1 MRNRRSLPVPEH
13 IEAERCALGH
23 VISSASERDADAM
36 LEVLEIGHFSHL
48 GHQELLQTLK
58 GLRAGHRAVDAL
70 TVTATGKKLTW
81 WNSIGGMQGIESIL
95 KASEAPFFSALE
107 ILNNER
113 TLRQAKASAEAI
125 LEAIA
130 AKQTPEAIAGQLRAV
145 GEVIARPAKT
155 ARSVLTM
162 TNPKDH
168 LKYEPP
174 AGCCLIGNYDI
185 FRGYEGV
192 FVVAGYPGTGKSLL
206 ASSIALAG
214 ATGGGSGKTWQGRPV
229 HRKYKTMTIQGEN
242 GAMRLK
248 NEFAAMQANFP
259 RVKLEDYIRVST
271 PPEGG
276 IPFHRPEFRRA
287 VAAEVREFQ
296 PDIIIVDPWTSV
308 AADDKSSDVIE
319 KLAEIRSCLPG
330 GDECPALG
338 IVAHMRKPSRSAD
351 GIKSGRSLLHEL
363 SGSLALG
370 STARTVFALLP
381 FTDDIA
387 DDRVVFS
394 FCKHNNDPAPPAD
407 TVWHR
412 RLGNFFELSKT
423 EAAEFWQRSSAKES
437 DRGITEDQMASVFR
451 GRLLARPRA
460 AEALMDLGYC
470 RDTAYKA
477 LKLDGKF
484 AGSLVDKGGL
494 LAWEG
499 GDSDD

>member
-1 MRNRRSLPVPEH
+1 MRNRKTIPTPEH
-13 IEAERCALGH
+13 IEAERCALGN
-23 VISSASERDADAM
+23 VISSASDRDADAM
-36 LEVLEIGHFSHL
+36 LEALELTHFSHL
-48 GHQELLQTLK
+48 GHQELLTCLK
-58 GLRAGHRAVDAL
+58 QLRMGHRAVDFM
-70 TVTATGKKLTW
+70 TVTATGKKLPW
-81 WNSIGGMQGIESIL
+81 WNSISGVQGIELML
-95 KASEAPFFSALE
+95 KAAESPFFSALE

-125 LEAIA
+125 LEAISA
-130 AKQTPEAIAGQLRAV
+130 RKTPDEIASQLRTV
-145 GEVIARPAKT
+145 GETIARPSKT
-155 ARSVLTM
+155 QNKVLTM

-168 LKYEPP
+168 MNYQPP

-192 FVVAGYPGTGKSLL
+192 FVIAGYPGTGKSLL

-214 ATGGGSGKTWQGRPV
+214 ATGGGSSKTWQNRPV
-229 HRKYKTMTIQGEN
+229 HRKFRTMTIQGEN

-248 NEFAAMQANFP
+248 NEFAAMQQNFP
-259 RVKLEDYIRVST
+259 RVKLEDYIRVSA

-287 VAAEVREFQ
+287 VASEVREFQ
-296 PDIIIVDPWTSV
+296 PDLLLVDPWTSV

-381 FTDDIA
+381 FTDDIS

-394 FCKHNNDPAPPAD
+394 FCKHNNDPAPPPD

-423 EAAEFWQRSSAKES
+423 DASEFWNRSSSKES
-437 DRGITEDQMASVFR
+437 ERGITAAEMQTVFR

-470 RDTAYKA
+470 RDTAYRA
-477 LKLDGKF
+477 LKTDGKF
-484 AGSLVDKGGL
+484 SGSLVDKGGL

-499 GDSDD
+499 DGEQ